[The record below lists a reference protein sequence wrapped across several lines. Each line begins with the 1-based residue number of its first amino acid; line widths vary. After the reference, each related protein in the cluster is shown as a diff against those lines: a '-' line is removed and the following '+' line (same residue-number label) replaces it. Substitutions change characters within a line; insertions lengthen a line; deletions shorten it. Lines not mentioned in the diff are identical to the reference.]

1 MSGKRAAA
9 WCVCAVFTVFGG
21 LTALLA
27 PMLRYVGLVALCV
40 GVVIACFLGLSALA
54 KKHRKAAIGLRIALS
69 VCLALGLGAAC
80 VTGGRILRAA
90 HGSAQAQCDYL
101 IVLGAQ
107 VQGTSPSRHLRE
119 RIDAAY
125 AYLCAHPQT
134 VAVVSGGEGSD
145 EEISEAS
152 CMARELA
159 AMGIA
164 PERIWQEDASTD
176 TRENFRFSLALI
188 EEKTHARPERVAFV
202 TSDYHVYRAA
212 KFAREAGCEPVG
224 VSAHTS
230 VRTEFVNFFLREIA
244 AVWYY
249 AIFR

>member
-9 WCVCAVFTVFGG
+9 WCACAVFTLFGG

-27 PMLRYVGLVALCV
+27 PMLRYIGLVALCV
-40 GVVIACFLGLSALA
+40 GAVAACYLGVGALA
-54 KKHRKAAIGLRIALS
+54 KKHRKAAVGLRVGLS
-69 VCLALGLGAAC
+69 VCVALVLGAAC

-90 HGSAQAQCDYL
+90 RGGAQAQCDYL

-134 VAVVSGGEGSD
+134 IAVVSGGQGSD

-188 EEKTHARPERVAFV
+188 EEKTHARPGRVAFV

-212 KFAREAGCEPVG
+212 KFAREEGCETVG
-224 VSAHTS
+224 IGARTS
-230 VRTEFVNFFLREIA
+230 VRTEFVNFFLREIV
-244 AVWYY
+244 AVWYH
-249 AIFR
+249 AIFG